1 MSLVLPSQPLRVGF
15 SRRRRIHAAVK
26 EANRLKSLKPGEL
39 RLALQDL
46 AEECAP
52 VPHERA
58 VRLREEVLSV
68 SPACRGRNACLTR
81 SIAVALLCRL
91 DGEWP
96 TWCVGVLVTPP
107 FTAHAWIEAEGQVVG
122 EELAIG
128 DYQSFYKVS
137 PGRALAAAAA
147 AIQSSAESPGSA
159 VDDDIIER
167 R

>member
-1 MSLVLPSQPLRVGF
+1 MSLVLPSEPLRIGF

-39 RLALQDL
+39 RIALQEL
-46 AEECAP
+46 AEQCTP
-52 VPHERA
+52 VTHARA
-58 VRLREEVLSV
+58 LRIREEVLSV

-81 SIAVALLCRL
+81 SIAVALLSRM
-91 DGEWP
+91 DGKWP

-107 FTAHAWIEAEGQVVG
+107 FTAHAWVEVEGRVVG

-128 DYQSFYKVS
+128 DYQTFYKIS
-137 PGRALAAAAA
+137 ADPAAATAGTA
-147 AIQSSAESPGSA
+147 QSSAESPGSA
-159 VDDDIIER
+159 VKDDILER